1 MNHTDESSLEN
12 SLILAMPSL
21 VEPLFYHSVIY
32 ICEHS
37 DEGAMGI
44 MINRPLDIHVAD
56 VLKQLEFLVENPT
69 AESST
74 VLCGGP
80 VQMQRGFV
88 LHDGGN
94 TWEGS
99 VELEHGLSISSSK
112 DILQAIAE
120 NRGPENMLV
129 ALGYAGWQPGQLE
142 KEFSENSWVKAP
154 VQHQTLFETPY
165 ENRWNHAANQAGIDW
180 DRLVTTQVGHA

>member
-1 MNHTDESSLEN
+1 MKKDSSLEN
-12 SLILAMPSL
+12 DLILAMPSL

-37 DEGAMGI
+37 PEGAMGI

-56 VLKQLEFLVENPT
+56 VLRQLEFTVENPVT
-69 AESST
+69 ESTT

-88 LHDGGN
+88 LHDSGN
-94 TWEGS
+94 SWDGS
-99 VELEHGLSISSSK
+99 VKLAHGLSISSSK

-120 NRGPENMLV
+120 NRGPKNMLV

-154 VQHQTLFETPY
+154 VQHQLLFKVPY
-165 ENRWNHAANQAGIDW
+165 EERWVEAARLAGIDW
-180 DRLVTTQVGHA
+180 NKLITTQVGHA